1 MVVAPWW
8 VRWLVSALLTAVM
21 LTAIGAAL
29 FPNFV
34 ASTGW
39 LWALVALAGFSL
51 AVAAPVVVI
60 QNPVQRSYAAAL
72 TGLNHEQRT
81 HVMKALRRGEVPSDS
96 RVVAAAIRVGTIN
109 LAYLRR
115 AGRWQSTAKW
125 WVPAIYILVGVL
137 AFIARDPRRGLL
149 WVGFALFFAANF
161 AWTSHK
167 QQRISQRVEFLRG
180 AAADIPEA
188 AAAAAETEDSVA
200 LPKRRTWVAVVMVVV
215 VGIGFGIVAYLS
227 GQFDKQTPDCRTAD
241 SVVDFIHAHPDM
253 FDARLITPGDPGL
266 NRYQDWSDQLKTYAR
281 QVSTPDISRHLH
293 RIADL
298 SAQAVALVQ
307 DIRKDPVIS
316 PSPDVIRD
324 HETAYQNTLTQLVA
338 EEGDLVSAC
347 HPRH

>member
-8 VRWLVSALLTAVM
+8 VHWLVSALATAVM
-21 LTAIGAAL
+21 LAAIAAAM
-29 FPNFV
+29 FPNLV
-34 ASTGW
+34 AVIGW

-51 AVAAPVVVI
+51 ALAAPLVVI
-60 QNPVQRSYAAAL
+60 QNPMRRSCAAQLA
-72 TGLNHEQRT
+72 GLNDGQRT
-81 HVMKALRRGEVPSDS
+81 HAMKALRRGEVPSDP
-96 RVVAAAIRVGTIN
+96 RVLAAAIRVGTIN

-115 AGRWQSTAKW
+115 AARWQKTTQW
-125 WVPAIYILVGVL
+125 WLPALYIFIGVL
-137 AFIARDPRRGLL
+137 TFIGNETRKGLL

-161 AWTSHK
+161 AWTAYRSRRLTQH
-167 QQRISQRVEFLRG
+167 VERLRS

-188 AAAAAETEDSVA
+188 ASAPAETEDSVA
-200 LPKRRTWVAVVMVVV
+200 LPKRRIWVAVVTVVV
-215 VGIGFGIVAYLS
+215 VGAGFGTAAYLS

-241 SVVDFIHAHPDM
+241 SAVDFIHAHPDL

-298 SAQAVALVQ
+298 SAQAVSLVQ
-307 DIRKDPVIS
+307 DTRKDPVVS
-316 PSPDVIRD
+316 PSPDAIRD